1 MHGITKSS
9 LVIIFVVVLLD
20 VLGLGILLP
29 VAAFIVRRYDT
40 SALAVSMLTVI
51 YAAAQFVAA
60 PMLGSLSDR
69 YGRRPVLVLSV
80 LGSALGYYLFGI
92 GGALWVLFI
101 SRLMDGI
108 TGGSIS
114 TAYAFIADVT
124 PPPDRARNYAWLG
137 AAFGIG
143 LVAGPALGGV
153 LAQIRLTAPAFAA
166 GTFSLLGAAVAF
178 LVLPESLPEN
188 QRRLGPMSW
197 AAVNP
202 FASMFELLGRPSLS
216 ILLITFAVFNVVF
229 NGRNS
234 VLPVL
239 LIGNFNVQPAEI
251 GALFFLSGITLAVVQ
266 VALTVPLLKR
276 FGEKTLTGVG
286 LVMQSIGTAGMI
298 LAPALWMLYPIA
310 VLSVG
315 AAGLTWPAL
324 AAMGANRVRPDEQ
337 GKLSGVSTS
346 LGSLTSVVGPLGA
359 GAAYDAW
366 GPPAPFWIS
375 SILLVLAGV
384 LFARL
389 KMPQEIRGE
398 PNATERPEV

>member
-276 FGEKTLTGVG
+276 FGEKTLTVVG